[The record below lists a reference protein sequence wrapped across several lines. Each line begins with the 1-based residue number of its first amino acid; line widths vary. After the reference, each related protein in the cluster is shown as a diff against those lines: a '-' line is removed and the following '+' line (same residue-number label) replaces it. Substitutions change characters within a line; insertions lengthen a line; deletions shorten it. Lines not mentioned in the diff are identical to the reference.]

1 MSNNTVRIR
10 TTPNGNDKYLK
21 VKLEQEFDFIE
32 ILSLKI
38 SQEDAYRNF
47 CSDYGVVAGRVIINS
62 GFGVANAKVSIFIP
76 IDDED
81 SADPTIKG
89 LYPYEIVSDKDSD
102 GIRYNVLP
110 RTSETDNECFTP
122 IGTFP
127 TKREVLD
134 NPEMLNV
141 YCKYYKF
148 TTTTNN
154 AGDFMI
160 FGVPVGTYTVHVD
173 VDISDIGIASQRPY
187 DSISQGTPQKFFD
200 SPTKFKG
207 GTNLDKL
214 IQVKSSNIG
223 VNVQPFWGDLDSCE
237 IGISRVDIDLNYNI
251 QPAAIFIGSIYG
263 DQEKNSVNKRCR
275 PRMAMGELCE
285 QITGEGSI
293 EMIRETVDGTIEKFD
308 IEGGRLIDTNGN
320 WSFQIPMN
328 LDYRVTDEFGT
339 LIPSEDPN
347 KGVPTRAN
355 VRFKIGLDETGGL
368 GRLRTRAKYLV
379 PNNPANIN
387 EIDYEFG
394 EKTKKSSL
402 RELHWNKI
410 YSVSNF
416 ISRFQ
421 RRGGAVNRNMVGVK
435 DVDKC
440 VGDKNPFPYNKVNTI
455 TNPLFIII
463 CLIMTIIEIIIYF
476 LNHWVFYLINE
487 IVGVIKSILK
497 FLCEASYVLK
507 KFGRPLRF
515 LGFACGLNNRI
526 NFIECINVPCG
537 DDDPK
542 YFAPGC
548 RGDALTYTNPTPYST
563 ERGPLLKCV
572 AFQLA
577 KALHMFQFDFYN
589 DWANGSLY
597 AYLLKYKKRKSR
609 EKYCEYDC
617 SDYGGQNDCRSS
629 LLMDTCYNGGKY
641 SQKKTFSA
649 SINEGLIKK
658 YNGELL
664 YAATTHNANLKLYAT
679 EIINLGSVFNCDW
692 QGVPKIQEIL
702 TPTTYIMPPDTDE
715 IDDNNAIDVSGQV
728 SLGNG
733 SFGLFFDID
742 CLGLS
747 TNYRQ
752 CLNIRHICEFGVNL
766 DEQTTGANNTVLQ
779 PNNNIGSTEID
790 DGNGRWVRDVFFG
803 LNNTTNFMETNYP
816 YTTDFNLANC
826 SEYNFSSINP
836 SQCDPNIPTNGEDY
850 VKFRGYTNDD
860 NYQQPKHSFYFYF
873 GLLPGKTALDK
884 MNSMFFTKCYPKL
897 TTEFLIKVSDLVRTS
912 SDTSSDGSFTFTI
925 ISGVAPFTYTVSGPN
940 GYINTGTLSA
950 SPTLTLNGLASGDY
964 TITILDDNGNQIS
977 QNTTVNGPLALFADA
992 SATKDSSIANVN
1004 DGEITITNVGGGS
1017 GTYTYTLFDNYGTSV
1032 SSGNITTLPL
1042 IIPNLAAMNA
1052 SNGLIPEHFG
1062 YYLVVTDSDGDSVT
1076 VYDLVV
1082 NGPTSIIINVN
1093 KTDVLCFGD
1102 DSGQIEL
1109 SISGGN
1115 PPYSTETLGP
1125 NSYTSNSYIM
1135 SNLTGGTFTTTV
1147 TDDYGT
1153 QASVVTQITIANPEI
1168 AIEVVP
1174 PSELNKQ
1181 CDPTQHEIKFYVTAG
1196 GNAFGGQVYTQY
1208 SLDGA
1213 EDANGEALFVNGPT
1227 LNFVNDTTPLSLFIP
1242 AGSFTTSIAVRI
1254 TNQQGTCFS
1263 GDEDISIS
1271 EVALPIV
1278 ALNANVTNLD
1288 GTTIDNTKQCT
1299 PNFVT
1304 FKVNISHLQYGMTNR
1319 GPYEVKFKVNN
1330 GAVQTR
1336 TVTTNQQVITSAL
1349 PSASTTCV
1357 VQIVSVTDSLGC
1369 VSPSFTLPTIQ
1380 LPSQALG
1387 GSWTVVPIP
1396 GSTTTVKKYLPIVG
1410 GVQPYSTVSG
1420 YAYYDNTPSTM
1431 YTVATNNTLSSTIQ
1445 DSVGCS
1451 ITVNG

>member
-62 GFGVANAKVSIFIP
+62 GFGVPNAKVSIFIP
-76 IDDED
+76 IDEED
-81 SADPTIKG
+81 GLDPTIKG
-89 LYPYEIVSDKDSD
+89 LYPYEIVSDKNSD

-127 TKREVLD
+127 TKREILD
-134 NPEMLNV
+134 NPEMLGI

-187 DSISQGTPQKFFD
+187 DSISQGTPKKFFD

-214 IQVKSSNIG
+214 IQVKSSNVG
-223 VNVQPFWGDLDSCE
+223 VNVQPFWGDLDTCE

-308 IEGGRLIDTNGN
+308 IEGGRLIDTNGT
-320 WSFQIPMN
+320 WSFQVPMN
-328 LDYRVTDEFGT
+328 LDYMVTDEFGV

-355 VRFKIGLDETGGL
+355 VRFKIGLDETGSL

-379 PNNPANIN
+379 PNNPSNIN

-394 EKTKKSSL
+394 ENTKKTSL

-421 RRGGAVNRNMVGVK
+421 RRGTAVNRNMVGIK

-440 VGDKNPFPYNKVNTI
+440 VGDKNPFPYNKVNTV
-455 TNPLFIII
+455 TNPLFLII
-463 CLIMTIIEIIIYF
+463 CLIMTIIEFLIYF
-476 LNHWVFYLINE
+476 INKFVLT
-487 IVGVIKSILK
+487 IINAIIGIIKTILGGLCKVARKK
-497 FLCEASYVLK
+497 FL
-507 KFGRPLRF
+507 GIRPF
-515 LGFACGLNNRI
+515 KWILGWSCKLNDSINYIACI
-526 NFIECINVPCG
+526 TVKCPSEEPQI
-537 DDDPK
+537 
-542 YFAPGC
+542 FAPGC
-548 RGDALTYTNPTPYST
+548 SGKAYDATNPKPNKT
-563 ERGPLLKCV
+563 ELGPLLKCV

-597 AYLLKYKKRKSR
+597 AYLLKYKKRR
-609 EKYCEYDC
+609 RTEKFCEYDC

-629 LLMDTCYNGGKY
+629 LLMDTCYNGGSN
-641 SQKKTFSA
+641 SQKKTNEVG
-649 SINEGLIKK
+649 INEGLIKK
-658 YNGELL
+658 YNGELI

-679 EIINLGSVFNCDW
+679 EIINLGSVFSCDW
-692 QGVPKIQEIL
+692 QGIPKIQEFL
-702 TPTTYIMPPDTDE
+702 TQTTYQLPPDIDE
-715 IDDNNAIDVSGQV
+715 LDDNNAIDVSGQV
-728 SLGNG
+728 DIDAGLAW
-733 SFGLFFDID
+733 GLFFDIN

-766 DEQTTGANNTVLQ
+766 DEQTTGANNSILQ
-779 PNNNIGSTEID
+779 PNCNIGSTEIQ
-790 DGNGRWVRDVFFG
+790 DGGGRWVRDVLFG
-803 LNNTTNFMETNYP
+803 LNNTPNFMETNYP
-816 YTTDFNLANC
+816 YTTDFNINDSA
-826 SEYNFSSINP
+826 EYDFSSTA
-836 SQCDPNIPTNGEDY
+836 SNGSDY

-860 NYQQPKHSFYFYF
+860 NYQQPKHSYYFYF
-873 GLLPGKTALDK
+873 GLYPNKTAIDK

-897 TTEFLIKVSDLVRTS
+897 TTEFLIKVSDLVRTT

-925 ISGVAPFTYTVSGPN
+925 ISGVSPFTYTISGPN
-940 GYINTGTLSA
+940 GYTNTGILSTT
-950 SPTLTLNGLASGDY
+950 PTLTLTGLAVGDY
-964 TITILDDNGNQIS
+964 TITIVDDNGNQIS
-977 QNTTVNGPLALFADA
+977 QNTTINGPLALFADA
-992 SATKDSSIANVN
+992 YVSKDSSIASVN

-1017 GTYTYTLFDNYGTSV
+1017 GTYTYILFDNNGTTI

-1042 IIPNLAAMNA
+1042 IIPNLAAMNG
-1052 SNGLIPEHFG
+1052 SDGLTPEHFG

-1076 VYDLVV
+1076 VYDLIV
-1082 NGPTSIIINVN
+1082 NGPTSINIGVT
-1093 KTDVLCFGD
+1093 KTDVLCYGSD
-1102 DSGQIEL
+1102 TGQIEF
-1109 SISGGN
+1109 SVTGGN
-1115 PPYSTETLGP
+1115 PPYSIETLGP
-1125 NSYTSNSYIM
+1125 NSYTSNSYIL

-1153 QASVVTQITIANPEI
+1153 QASIITQVTIANPEMV
-1168 AIEVVP
+1168 IEVVP
-1174 PSELNKQ
+1174 SSELNKQ

-1213 EDANGEALFVNGPT
+1213 EDVNGEALFINGPT
-1227 LNFVNDTTPLSLFIP
+1227 LSFINDTTPLSLFIP
-1242 AGSFTTSIAVRI
+1242 AGSFTSSISIRI
-1254 TNQQGTCFS
+1254 ANQQGTCFS
-1263 GDEDISIS
+1263 GDEDISIN
-1271 EVALPIV
+1271 EVQLPIV

-1304 FKVNISHLQYGMTNR
+1304 FKVNISHLQYGMNNR

-1336 TVTTNQQVITSAL
+1336 TITTNQQVITSAL
-1349 PSASTTCV
+1349 PSPSTTCV
-1357 VQIVSVTDSLGC
+1357 VQIVSVTDILGC

-1380 LPSQALG
+1380 LPSQTLS
-1387 GSWTVVPIP
+1387 GSWTTVPIP
-1396 GSTTTVKKYLPIVG
+1396 GSTTTVKKYLTISG
-1410 GVQPYSTVSG
+1410 GIQPYTTVSG
-1420 YAYYDNTPSTM
+1420 YAYYDNTPATI

-1445 DSVGCS
+1445 DSIGCS

>member
-10 TTPNGNDKYLK
+10 TTPNGSDKYLK

-81 SADPTIKG
+81 ESNPHIKG
-89 LYPYEIVSDKDSD
+89 LYPYEIVSDKNSD

-134 NPEMLNV
+134 NPDMLGV

-154 AGDFMI
+154 AGDFMM
-160 FGVPVGTYTVHVD
+160 FGVPVGTYTIHVD

-187 DSISQGTPQKFFD
+187 DSISQGTPEKFFD
-200 SPTKFKG
+200 SPTKYKG

-223 VNVQPFWGDLDSCE
+223 VNVQPFWGDLESCE

-251 QPAAIFIGSIYG
+251 QPSAIFMGSIYG

-285 QITGEGSI
+285 QITGEGSV
-293 EMIRETVDGTIEKFD
+293 EMIRESIDGTIEKFD
-308 IEGGRLIDTNGN
+308 INGGRLVDSNGN

-328 LDYRVTDEFGT
+328 LDYMVTDEFGN

-379 PNNPANIN
+379 PNNPKNIN

-421 RRGGAVNRNMVGVK
+421 RSGGAKNRNMVGVK

-440 VGDKNPFPYNKVNTI
+440 VGDKNPFPFNKVNTV

-463 CLIMTIIEIIIYF
+463 CLIMKIIELIIYF
-476 LNHWVFYLINE
+476 LNYFVFYLINK

-497 FLCEASYVLK
+497 FLCKASNVLK

-515 LGFACGLNNRI
+515 LGFACGLNDSI
-526 NFIECINVPCG
+526 NFIECINIPCG
-537 DDDPK
+537 DEDPK

-548 RGDALTYTNPTPYST
+548 RGEALVYTNPTPYST
-563 ERGPLLKCV
+563 KQGPLLKCV

-597 AYLLKYKKRKSR
+597 AYLLKYKKRRSR

-617 SDYGGQNDCRSS
+617 SDYGGQNDCRGS
-629 LLMDTCYNGGKY
+629 LLMDTCYNDGSD
-641 SQKKTFSA
+641 SQKKAFSA
-649 SINEGLIKK
+649 SIREGLIKK

-715 IDDNNAIDVSGQV
+715 IDDNKAIDVSGQV

-733 SFGLFFDID
+733 SFGLFFDIN

-747 TNYRQ
+747 SNYRQ

-766 DEQTTGANNTVLQ
+766 DEQTTAANNTVLQ

-790 DGNGRWVRDVFFG
+790 DGNGRWFRDVFFG
-803 LNNTTNFMETNYP
+803 LNNTENFMETNYP
-816 YTTDFNLANC
+816 YLTDFNTNDLA
-826 SEYNFSSINP
+826 EYDFSSIAN
-836 SQCDPNIPTNGEDY
+836 NGVDY
-850 VKFRGYTNDD
+850 VKFRGYANDD

-884 MNSMFFTKCYPKL
+884 MNTMFFTKCYPKL
-897 TTEFLIKVSDLVRTS
+897 TTEFLIKVSNVIRTTQ
-912 SDTSSDGSFTFTI
+912 DTSSDGSFNFEI
-925 ISGVAPFTYTVSGPN
+925 FSGVAPFTYTISGPN
-940 GYINTGTLSA
+940 AYISTGTIA
-950 SPTLTLNGLASGDY
+950 SLQVVTINNLVVGDY
-964 TITILDDNGNQIS
+964 TITVVDSNGNQIS
-977 QNTTVNGPLALFADA
+977 QSITINAPLALFADA
-992 SATKDSSIANVN
+992 TVSKDSSDANVN

-1017 GTYTYTLFDNYGTSV
+1017 GTYTYVLYDNTGANISN
-1032 SSGNITTLPL
+1032 GNITTLPL
-1042 IIPNLAAMNA
+1042 IIPNLGVNNIT
-1052 SNGLIPEHFG
+1052 NGLIPEHFG
-1062 YYLVVTDSDGDSVT
+1062 YYLVVTDSDGDTTT
-1076 VYDLVV
+1076 VYDLVL
-1082 NGPTSIIINVN
+1082 NGPTPIVISVN
-1093 KTDVLCFGD
+1093 KTDVLCFGE
-1102 DSGQIEL
+1102 STGSMQITVT
-1109 SISGGN
+1109 GGN
-1115 PPYSTETLGP
+1115 PPYSIENIDGYG
-1125 NSYTSNSYIM
+1125 NSNNSFMITGI
-1135 SNLTGGTFTTTV
+1135 TGGTFTTSV

-1153 QASVVTQITIANPEI
+1153 QASVTTQINIINPEMT
-1168 AIEVVP
+1168 IELVDIT
-1174 PSELNKQ
+1174 ELNKQ
-1181 CDPTQHEIKFYVTAG
+1181 CDPTQHEIKFFVTNG

-1208 SLDGA
+1208 SLDYA
-1213 EDANGEALFVNGPT
+1213 EDSNGEPLFTNGPILT
-1227 LNFVNDTTPLSLFIP
+1227 FVDTTTPLSIFIP
-1242 AGSFTTSIAVRI
+1242 SGSFSDNISIRI
-1254 TNQQGTCFS
+1254 MNQQGTCFS
-1263 GDEDISIS
+1263 DDESVSKSD
-1271 EVALPIV
+1271 VALPIV
-1278 ALNANVTNLD
+1278 GLNANITNLD
-1288 GTTIDNTKQCT
+1288 GSSIDNSKQCT
-1299 PNFVT
+1299 PNFVS
-1304 FKVNISHLQYGMTNR
+1304 FKINISHLQYGMNNR
-1319 GPYEVKFKVNN
+1319 GPYTVNYKVNN
-1330 GAVQTR
+1330 GATQTK
-1336 TVTTNQQVITSAL
+1336 VITTNQQLITSAVPPIGL
-1349 PSASTTCV
+1349 NPATTCV
-1357 VQIVSVTDSLGC
+1357 IQIVSVIDSFGC

-1380 LPSQALG
+1380 LPSQALSG
-1387 GSWTVVPIP
+1387 NWVVLPVP
-1396 GSTTTVKKYLPIVG
+1396 GSTTMVKKYLPLSG
-1410 GVQPYSTVSG
+1410 GIPSYTTVSG
-1420 YAYYDNTPSTM
+1420 YAYYNNTPSTM
-1431 YTVATNNTLSSTIQ
+1431 YEVNINNTLTSTVQ
-1445 DSVGCS
+1445 DSVGCT